1 MAANAL
7 GTIGGAAYG
16 GAVFGTSKRVA
27 NRAAKAAVGGAISAA
42 PDIISQATS
51 MAPQIDKGGAVSSD
65 INGFNPQ
72 DIYLIMTRP
81 IMAQPQNFAQV
92 QGYAA
97 SYGGKVSEF
106 SGYLQCRE
114 ILGGTGATATEN
126 DMINELLRGGIH
138 ID

>member
-1 MAANAL
+1 MSTANPEVGGLMLASMGLQTAANQ
-7 GTIGGAAYG
+7 
-16 GAVFGTSKRVA
+16 
-27 NRAAKAAVGGAISAA
+27 ISAMT
-42 PDIISQATS
+42 PN
-51 MAPQIDKGGAVSSD
+51 IDKGGAVSSD

-72 DIYLIMTRP
+72 DVYLIMTRP
-81 IMAQPQNFAQV
+81 IMAQPKNFAQV

-97 SYGGKVSEF
+97 SYGGTVSEF

-114 ILGGTGATATEN
+114 ILGGTGATAAEN